1 MKAIRKRRPT
11 LRRSTDIDESD
22 DRRKIRNNLP
32 YSVAWPFTGRRVRP
46 RKWTKAERD
55 AKLKRRADIVKLG
68 LTLIIS
74 VAGSAASFIIGIR
87 DSNQQTQ
94 ADVAVMRADLNAF
107 RAASAARADEQRRDI
122 DRLYSYFGVP
132 PPRNPGQQ

>member
-1 MKAIRKRRPT
+1 MKAIRQRR
-11 LRRSTDIDESD
+11 LARRSTDIDEDD

-32 YSVAWPFTGRRVRP
+32 YSMAWLFTGRRIRP
-46 RKWTKAERD
+46 HKWTKAERD

-68 LTLIIS
+68 LTLIVSI
-74 VAGSAASFIIGIR
+74 AGSAASFIIGMR

-94 ADVAVMRADLNAF
+94 ADVAVLRSDLNAF
-107 RAASAARADEQRRDI
+107 RSAAAARSEEQRRDI

-132 PPRNPGQQ
+132 PPRNPGSSR